1 MMNTKQTRRYEMLT
15 RVRDFGASHAA
26 AFAPGSHAGEL
37 LAIVSNVVAE
47 LASSSA
53 AQAAGRDVVRAGIAN
68 GHQAREALE
77 ADLDAIARTAR
88 AISQRVPALDGKFRL
103 PKVLRAQALLDMAR
117 AFVSEA
123 APFKAHFA
131 QLALDAAFFARV
143 GSDIA
148 TFEQALTSQRRG
160 RETRTVAAAA
170 IEQAIDRGVAAVRE
184 MEALVHNFYAAD
196 QVTLSAWKAASHT
209 RAGGRGGRP
218 RVASE
223 QLHAPSQQP
232 APEHSPEVT

>member
-1 MMNTKQTRRYEMLT
+1 MLT
-15 RVRDFGASHAA
+15 RVRDFGASNAA
-26 AFAPGSHAGEL
+26 AFPPGSHAAEL
-37 LAIVSNVVAE
+37 LAVVSNTVDE
-47 LASSSA
+47 LVGHSA
-53 AQAAGRDVVRAGIAN
+53 AQAAGRDVVRAGTAN
-68 GHQAREALE
+68 SHVAREALE

-103 PKVLRAQALLDMAR
+103 PPVLRKQALLDMAR

-131 QLALDAAFFARV
+131 QLALDDAFFAKV
-143 GSDIA
+143 NGDIA
-148 TFEQALTSQRRG
+148 TFELALTAQRRG

-170 IEQAIDRGVAAVRE
+170 IEQAIARGVAAVRE
-184 MEALVHNFYAAD
+184 MEALVHNFYSAD

-218 RVASE
+218 RAVSE
-223 QLHAPSQQP
+223 QPHEATQQP
-232 APEHSPEVT
+232 ASEHIPAAT